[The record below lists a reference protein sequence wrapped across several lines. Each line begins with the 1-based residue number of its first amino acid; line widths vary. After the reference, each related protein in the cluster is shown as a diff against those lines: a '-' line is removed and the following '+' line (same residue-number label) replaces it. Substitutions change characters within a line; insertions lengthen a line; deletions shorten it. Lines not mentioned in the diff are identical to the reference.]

1 LAEPR
6 SDRAHRFHFGGEAAL
21 DAAAV
26 RIGRSEA
33 LLGREEQGN
42 VDRNAG
48 CNRLFDRG
56 NAGAIAGDLDE
67 QVRTPCTG
75 MKRFRLSYG
84 RCGIVGEKRRD
95 LQRHPAVGAAARLER
110 RPEKSRGTGQILQ
123 GEPEE
128 NRFIGSRTAS
138 GFSDAPVVP
147 ACLPDGLVEDRRIGR
162 KAAQRELPD
171 VPGYGAV
178 VQDFA

>member
-1 LAEPR
+1 
-6 SDRAHRFHFGGEAAL
+6 
-21 DAAAV
+21 
-26 RIGRSEA
+26 
-33 LLGREEQGN
+33 
-42 VDRNAG
+42 
-48 CNRLFDRG
+48 
-56 NAGAIAGDLDE
+56 
-67 QVRTPCTG
+67 

-138 GFSDAPVVP
+138 GFGDASVVP
-147 ACLPDGLVEDRRIGR
+147 VCLSDGLVEDRRIGR
-162 KAAQRELPD
+162 KAGQRELAD
-171 VPGYGAV
+171 VPGHRAV
-178 VQDFA
+178 VQNLARQIVEPEALTERVQPLRSIHACLLVRRTSPLSCDVRQCVGTNDSNGPSHQA